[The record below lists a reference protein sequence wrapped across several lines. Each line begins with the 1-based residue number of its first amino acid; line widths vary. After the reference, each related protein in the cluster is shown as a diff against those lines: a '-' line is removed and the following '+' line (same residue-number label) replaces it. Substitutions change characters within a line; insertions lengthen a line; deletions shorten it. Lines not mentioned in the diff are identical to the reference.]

1 MSSHDSAQP
10 NDEPMSQRP
19 LLGLSGRARDVLA
32 VLAREDEEA
41 RALYESALRVL
52 DDRENPRRVR
62 LAACGLRELLDAFHE
77 EKKGGSLGDRVK
89 RLSDEWDEAKRS
101 PGIAE
106 GTFGSGFVQSLESFF
121 VEYKKDYPGRKRQA
135 SDTIE
140 RRDPAQRTPQPAV
153 RDARGRDWMT
163 LSGYFSN
170 VLHGKIRPTEAEF
183 RAQLEA
189 LESFLLDWL
198 RPMTFDDLSDMDDL
212 IAEGPPGV

>member
-1 MSSHDSAQP
+1 MNDAIQP
-10 NDEPMSQRP
+10 DDEPTPQWP
-19 LLGLSGRARDVLA
+19 LLELTGRAREVLA

-41 RALYESALRVL
+41 RALYESAFRVL

-77 EKKGGSLGDRVK
+77 EKKGESLGNRVK
-89 RLSDEWDEAKRS
+89 QLSDEWDDVRCS
-101 PGIAE
+101 PGAAE
-106 GTFGSGFVQSLESFF
+106 GCLDPGFVQSLAAFF
-121 VEYKKDYPGRKRQA
+121 VEYKKDLPGRKNQA
-135 SDTIE
+135 SETIE
-140 RRDPAQRTPQPAV
+140 RRDPARRTPQPAV

-183 RAQLEA
+183 RARLEA
-189 LESFLLDWL
+189 LESFLFDWL

-212 IAEGPPGV
+212 IAEGPPNA

>member
-1 MSSHDSAQP
+1 MSETAQP
-10 NDEPMSQRP
+10 NDEPSPQRP
-19 LLGLSGRARDVLA
+19 PAGLSGRARELLA

-52 DDRENPRRVR
+52 DDLENPRRVR

-77 EKKGGSLGDRVK
+77 EKKGESLGNRV
-89 RLSDEWDEAKRS
+89 RTLSDEWDEVKSS
-101 PGIAE
+101 PGVSEGRLDPGFIA
-106 GTFGSGFVQSLESFF
+106 SLTAFF
-121 VEYKKDYPGRKRQA
+121 VAYKEDLPGKRKQA
-135 SDTIE
+135 SETIE
-140 RRDPAQRTPQPAV
+140 RRDPARRTAQPAV

-183 RAQLEA
+183 RARLEA

-198 RPMTFDDLSDMDDL
+198 RPTTFDDLSDMDDL
-212 IAEGPPGV
+212 LAEGPPDV